1 MNILKLLL
9 PALALVGSR
18 GVQAQLNYVC
28 EYNTATNECTLV
40 SAAGTP
46 ADPVVKIP
54 ANFTNPADNKSYKL
68 VMIKAGA
75 MNGILGMK
83 ELTIPA
89 GVHTIGNVSSTRNQ
103 SARVAELDNFRWCPD
118 LEKITVES
126 GNPTFKTTAAG
137 VLTSYDGNNVYRVPS
152 RFFPTDGIYKMST
165 TGIRIA
171 RHAFNQCSLI
181 NKIVF
186 SNSLDYVDPQS
197 DIWTMKELKEFEI
210 PAGGSGERNFMIDN
224 KALIEKASKTLV
236 AVPAAG
242 SDEGA
247 FVVNSSSVTAIGA
260 YAFAKTKYN
269 RVTVSAGVKSI
280 GERAFYNS
288 GISTIIIPA
297 SVNAETGL
305 GEGCFEKSAIESIT
319 TQTTA
324 DLTIPAACFRN
335 CEKLNSV
342 QFQRAPAKIGQAA
355 FKNCTSLSQYL
366 YFSGRTSL
374 EGDSIWAG
382 SGLQQAIF
390 FTSNLNTSAPSGIR
404 ATFNGCSHLEE
415 IEMRA
420 INGYTTE
427 KPFVCGKDFATNCP
441 QLNKITMPA
450 YTHFAPGAFSINNNL
465 RTVVVGNFTYEE
477 AGIFRFNSDSPIN
490 PTTYVYAPEDTYTRF
505 VTPVEGLY
513 KNIGSGSFN
522 GRFFMAPTITGIQSL
537 VEGGSYFVPGGA
549 VENYPGG
556 NVTPL
561 YDFWVTGTGS
571 QSNLYFSQP
580 FTGLVFNAVEIHDS
594 LGNYRREIIPSGGG
608 DIVAPMNFHALT
620 LVTVEY
626 TLFGNLM
633 RSTYNKDLLP
643 NKPQSGIG
651 NTEVALPGISF
662 RNGALEIPEGST
674 CTVYDLSGRVMGNE
688 TCVESLS
695 TGFYI
700 ARASRGSEQL
710 NLKFK
715 K

>member
-28 EYNTATNECTLV
+28 DYNTATNECTLV
-40 SAAGTP
+40 SATGTP
-46 ADPVVKIP
+46 TNPVVNIP

-137 VLTSYDGNNVYRVPS
+137 ILTSYDGNNVYRVPS
-152 RFFPTDGIYKMST
+152 RLFPADGILKMSS

-427 KPFVCGKDFATNCP
+427 KPFVCGKDFATDCP
-441 QLNKITMPA
+441 LLNRISVPA

-465 RTVVVGNFTYEE
+465 KTLIVGYFTYEE
-477 AGIFRFNSDSPIN
+477 SGIFRFNSGTPYG
-490 PTTYVYAPEDTYTRF
+490 PTTYVYAPTDKYERF

-513 KNIGSGSFN
+513 KNLGSGKFN
-522 GRFFMAPTITGIQSL
+522 GTFIMAPTLTGCQTL
-537 VEGGSYFVPGGA
+537 VEGGTYYVPGGA
-549 VENYPGG
+549 LENYPKG
-556 NVTPL
+556 NISEL
-561 YDFWVTGTGS
+561 FEFWVTGTGS
-571 QSNLYFSQP
+571 QTVINFRNPYR
-580 FTGLVFNAVEIHDS
+580 GLVFNAVELNDANS
-594 LGNYRREIIPSGGG
+594 NYRREIIPAEGGE
-608 DIVAPMNFHALT
+608 VFSLMNFHALT
-620 LVTVEY
+620 FVTVEY
-626 TLFGNLM
+626 TINGISM
-633 RSTYNKDLLP
+633 RSTYSKDLLP

-651 NTEVALPGISF
+651 NTEVAAPAISF
-662 RNGALEIPEGST
+662 RNGVLEIPEGST

-688 TCVESLS
+688 TCVESLRP
-695 TGFYI
+695 GFYI
-700 ARASRGSEQL
+700 ARASRGAEQL